1 MVKQAIPVLKWGELD
16 EAARRRLIERAQP
29 DWEALIAEVAP
40 LVESV
45 RREGDDAVRRLMA
58 RFDGADLPP
67 SKWRVSRAAMESACE
82 KLSPRLRQALERE
95 AEALRRFHEA
105 QRPPE
110 MWLKTMA
117 PGVIAGQA
125 VRPLDS
131 VGLYVPGGR
140 AVYPTVMH
148 ALGIPAAVAGVGRV
162 VACVPPHADRPIL
175 LAAACLAG
183 VDELYRVGGVAAIAA
198 MAYGTET
205 IRPVEKIVG
214 PGNLYVQA
222 AKAIVQRRVAI
233 DMLAGPSEVAV
244 LADGG
249 ANPHWAAAELIAQ
262 AEHDP
267 QAPCIL
273 VSDDA
278 ALIEA
283 VAEAVPAQLA
293 DLPRRPIAEKALARH
308 GALILTE
315 GMEEALEV
323 INAFAPE
330 HLVVQVRDPWAVLP
344 RIRNAGA
351 VFLGDWTPVASGDYA
366 SGTNNTLPTGG
377 WAKRVSGVSLET
389 FLKRMEIESLT
400 REGLVHLAEVIVPLA
415 EAEGLGGHARS
426 VILRLQTKE
435 EVAG

>member
-1 MVKQAIPVLKWGELD
+1 MALNIPLLRWESLGED
-16 EAARRRLIERAQP
+16 ERHRLIERAQP
-29 DWEALIAEVAP
+29 DWEGLIAEVAP

-45 RREGDDAVRRLMA
+45 RREGDAAVRRLMA

-67 SKWRVSRAAMESACE
+67 SKWRVSEAAMEAALDN
-82 KLSPRLRQALERE
+82 LSPRLRQALERE
-95 AEALRRFHEA
+95 ADALRRFHEA

-110 MWLKTMA
+110 MWLKTMR
-117 PGVIAGQA
+117 PGVVAGQA

-162 VACVPPHADRPIL
+162 VACVPPRADRPIL
-175 LAAACLAG
+175 LAAARLAG

-205 IRPVEKIVG
+205 VPAVAKIVG

-233 DMLAGPSEVAV
+233 DMLAGPSEVAII
-244 LADGG
+244 ADGK
-249 ANPHWAAAELIAQ
+249 ARPRWVAAEMIAQ

-267 QAPCIL
+267 QSSCLL
-273 VSDDA
+273 VSDDEKLLRA
-278 ALIEA
+278 TA
-283 VAEAVPAQLA
+283 VELERQLA
-293 DLPRRPIAEKALARH
+293 DLPRRTIAASALGEH
-308 GALILTE
+308 GALIFTE
-315 GMEEALEV
+315 TIAQAAAV

-330 HLVVQVRDPWAVLP
+330 HLVLQVDDPWALLP
-344 RIRNAGA
+344 HIRNAGA
-351 VFLGDWTPVASGDYA
+351 VFLGEWTPVAAGDYA
-366 SGTNNTLPTGG
+366 TGTNNTLPTGG
-377 WAKRVSGVSLET
+377 WARRVSGVSLET
-389 FLKRMEIESLT
+389 FLKRMEVESLT
-400 REGLVHLAEVIVPLA
+400 REGLAALAGVIIPLA

-426 VILRLQTKE
+426 ITLRLQE
-435 EVAG
+435 GGER

>member
-1 MVKQAIPVLKWGELD
+1 MALNIPLLRWESLGED
-16 EAARRRLIERAQP
+16 ERHRLIERAQP
-29 DWEALIAEVAP
+29 DWEGLIAEVAP

-45 RREGDDAVRRLMA
+45 RREGDAAVRRLMA

-67 SKWRVSRAAMESACE
+67 SKWRVSEAAMEAALDN
-82 KLSPRLRQALERE
+82 LSPRLRQALERE
-95 AEALRRFHEA
+95 ADALRRFHEA

-148 ALGIPAAVAGVGRV
+148 ALGIPAAVAGVERV

-205 IRPVEKIVG
+205 VPAVAKIVG

-233 DMLAGPSEVAV
+233 DMLAGPSEVAII
-244 LADGG
+244 ADGK
-249 ANPHWAAAELIAQ
+249 ARPRWVAAEMIAQ

-267 QAPCIL
+267 QSSCLL
-273 VSDDA
+273 VSDDEKLLRA
-278 ALIEA
+278 TA
-283 VAEAVPAQLA
+283 VELERQLA
-293 DLPRRPIAEKALARH
+293 DLPRRTIAARALAEH
-308 GALILTE
+308 GALVFTE
-315 GMEEALEV
+315 TIAQAVTV

-330 HLVVQVRDPWAVLP
+330 HLVLQVDDPWALLP
-344 RIRNAGA
+344 HIRNAGA

-377 WAKRVSGVSLET
+377 WARRVSGVSLET
-389 FLKRMEIESLT
+389 FLKRMEVESLT
-400 REGLVHLAEVIVPLA
+400 REGLAALAGVIIPLA

-426 VILRLQTKE
+426 ITLRLQE
-435 EVAG
+435 GGER